1 MSEQRAKKKGEIFKK
16 EQERERKG
24 ACRID
29 RKVDRREGEGSEGGW
44 CFSLKSL
51 PAQRGNILST
61 GICHH
66 CWTQLK
72 PI

>member
-1 MSEQRAKKKGEIFKK
+1 MSKGLKKRENLKK
-16 EQERERKG
+16 EQERERKA

-29 RKVDRREGEGSEGGW
+29 RKVRRRIEAEGSEGGW

-51 PAQRGNILST
+51 PTQKGNILST

-66 CWTQLK
+66 SRTQLK